1 MKKKLSINLDG
12 KKITF
17 EPFENYLK
25 KQYPTKKLRA
35 KADARFQRFAFGYE
49 VFVAR
54 KKKRMT
60 QADLAKK
67 LKTTQSEVARIE
79 SGDQNVTFDK
89 IQEIA
94 KALNHPITIKP

>member
-1 MKKKLSINLDG
+1 MKNKITVKFEG

-17 EPFENYLK
+17 RPFEEFLK
-25 KQYPTKKLRA
+25 EQYPTKKLRA
-35 KADARFQRFAFGYE
+35 KDDARFQRFSFGYE
-49 VFVAR
+49 VFIAR